1 MIPPEIRRHDT
12 PLIRRAIGL
21 CRLMRHWPTPALDEL
36 AHSAWLRRYERHEP
50 ILVNQPQRREVFIV
64 VSGAVAVDSVD
75 AAGARF
81 LLTTFAPGEAVGLIR
96 LLEDRA
102 FVYSFHAAQ
111 PTVLVHIPAEPMRAV
126 LDAHP
131 LLWRDVCLVT
141 LQRSHE
147 QILQQRR
154 RGLGRLD
161 QRVADAVLQ
170 LAREQSP
177 AASVTAAGAAFE
189 VQASQS
195 DLAAMLSVSRQTVN
209 KELAQLQAQG
219 VLRVDYRRLTV
230 LDARALRRLAE
241 DRPQDG
247 GAR

>member
-1 MIPPEIRRHDT
+1 MTPEIRRHDT

-21 CRLMRHWPTPALDEL
+21 CRLMRHWPASALDAL
-36 AHSAWLRRYERHEP
+36 AHSARLGRYERHEP
-50 ILVNQPQRREVFIV
+50 ILVNQPQRREIFIV

-81 LLTTFAPGEAVGLIR
+81 LLTTFAPGEVGSLIR
-96 LLEDRA
+96 LLEDRV

-170 LAREQSP
+170 LAREQAP
-177 AASVTAAGAAFE
+177 AAPADQAFE

-230 LDARALRRLAE
+230 LDARALQRLAE
-241 DRPQDG
+241 DRPPDG

>member
-1 MIPPEIRRHDT
+1 MSATPFPDT
-12 PLIRRAIGL
+12 TALIRRAIGL
-21 CRLMRHWPTPALDEL
+21 CGLMRNWPREALDRL
-36 AHSAWLRRYERHEP
+36 AQSAWLRQYERREP
-50 ILVNQPQRREVFIV
+50 ILVNQPRRREISIV

-75 AAGARF
+75 ADGTRF
-81 LLTTFAPGEAVGLIR
+81 LLTTFATGEAAPLIR
-96 LLEDRA
+96 LLEDRV

-111 PTVLVHIPAEPMRAV
+111 PTVLVHIPCEPMRAV

-131 LLWRDVCLVT
+131 LLWKDVCLVA

-161 QRVADAVLQ
+161 QHVADAVLQ
-170 LAREQSP
+170 LAREQAP
-177 AASVTAAGAAFE
+177 ATPAGQVFD

-195 DLAAMLSVSRQTVN
+195 DLAAMLSVSRQSVN
-209 KELAQLQAQG
+209 KELARLQGKG

-230 LDARALRRLAE
+230 LDARALQHLAE
-241 DRPQDG
+241 GRPSG
-247 GAR
+247 TNVR